1 MLERLKRAAS
11 IPLAALILAYDALD
25 ALFGPVVRPV
35 IAALA
40 RLRLF
45 QRIGAAI
52 AALPPYGALA
62 AFALPFA
69 VIEPFKAL
77 AVYWM
82 AQDHLASGLAALAL
96 AHLGS
101 IFICERI
108 FHVAKP
114 KLLTIGWFARGYGVV
129 VAVRDRAL
137 AWARATAA
145 WRTAKAT
152 VARVREALRA

>member
-1 MLERLKRAAS
+1 MLDRLKRAAS

-25 ALFGPVVRPV
+25 AVFGPVVRPV

-40 RLRLF
+40 RLRPF

-62 AFALPFA
+62 VFAVPFA
-69 VIEPFKAL
+69 IIEPFKAL

-82 AQDHLASGLAALAL
+82 AHHLASGLVALGA

-129 VAVRDRAL
+129 VVVRNRAL

-145 WRTAKAT
+145 WRAAKAIA
-152 VARVREALRA
+152 VRVRAALRA